1 MAQIFVG
8 DDTKTYHTKFE
19 IGDIVRIWETGYAYT
34 TFTEAFK
41 MLGIYDVDRL
51 PIKLKDREENW
62 VIVNMIAIRSC
73 LYSGGKYDILCH
85 IKNKKGQSLVI
96 GEQGLKKRLIK
107 NCNTEALKEL
117 NNNQIKDL
125 V

>member
-8 DDTKTYHTKFE
+8 DDKNTYRTKFE

-34 TFTEAFK
+34 TFTHAFE
-41 MLGIYDVDRL
+41 MLGIYGVDML

-62 VIVNMIAIRSC
+62 VIVNMIVIRSSF
-73 LYSGGKYDILCH
+73 YRAEKYDILCH
-85 IKNKKGQSLVI
+85 IKNKKGQSIVI
-96 GEQGLKKRLIK
+96 GEHGLKKRFIK

-117 NNNQIKDL
+117 NNNQIKVL
-125 V
+125 A

>member
-8 DDTKTYHTKFE
+8 DDEKTYRTKFE
-19 IGDIVRIWETGYAYT
+19 IGDIVRIWESGYAYT

-41 MLGIYDVDRL
+41 KVGIYGVEIL
-51 PIKLKDREENW
+51 PIKLKDSEENW
-62 VIVNMIAIRSC
+62 VIVNMIAIRSY
-73 LYSGGKYDILCH
+73 LYSVGKYEILCH

-96 GEQGLKKRLIK
+96 GEQGLRKRFIK

-117 NNNQIKDL
+117 NNNQIKVL
-125 V
+125 A

>member
-34 TFTEAFK
+34 TFTDAFE
-41 MLGIYDVDRL
+41 MLGIYGVDML

-62 VIVNMIAIRSC
+62 VIVNMIVIRSP
-73 LYSGGKYDILCH
+73 LYRAEKYDILCH
-85 IKNKKGQSLVI
+85 IKNKKGKSLVI
-96 GEQGLKKRLIK
+96 GEQGLRKRFIK
-107 NCNTEALKEL
+107 NCNTEAFKEL
-117 NNNQIKDL
+117 NNNQIKVL

>member
-8 DDTKTYHTKFE
+8 DDKNTYRTKFE

-34 TFTEAFK
+34 TFTDAFK
-41 MLGIYDVDRL
+41 MLGIYGVDML

-62 VIVNMIAIRSC
+62 VIVNMIAIRSFI
-73 LYSGGKYDILCH
+73 YRGDKYEILCH
-85 IKNKKGQSLVI
+85 IKNKKGKSLVI
-96 GEQGLKKRLIK
+96 GEHGLKKRFIK

-117 NNNQIKDL
+117 NNNQIKVL
-125 V
+125 I

>member
-8 DDTKTYHTKFE
+8 DDKKIYHTKFE

-34 TFTEAFK
+34 TFTKAFE
-41 MLGIYDVDRL
+41 MLGIYGVTIL
-51 PIKLKDREENW
+51 PINLKDREENW
-62 VIVNMIAIRSC
+62 VIVNMIAIRSS
-73 LYSGGKYDILCH
+73 LYRVGKYDILCH
-85 IKNKKGQSLVI
+85 IKNKKGTSLVI
-96 GEQGLKKRLIK
+96 GEQGLRKRFIK

-117 NNNQIKDL
+117 NNNQIKVL